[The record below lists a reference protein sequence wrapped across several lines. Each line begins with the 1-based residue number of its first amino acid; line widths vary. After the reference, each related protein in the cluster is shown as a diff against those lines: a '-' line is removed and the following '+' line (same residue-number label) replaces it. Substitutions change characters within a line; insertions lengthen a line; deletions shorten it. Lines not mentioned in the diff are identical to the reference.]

1 MSYFFWRHFGTKKL
15 QENFCKLGCEFPQ
28 FSGVFGTVLH
38 SIATSQTSLTTEF
51 GCFGRLWNLAL
62 HAPTESYHWPKAHS
76 TLQNKKE
83 RQGRTGQVGNWGK
96 SEWHCPTHQPV
107 PNTGS
112 GTTGATFVL
121 LGALLAPSAPKWA
134 PSAPARW
141 HLGAFGAQ
149 APAPAAPPW
158 E

>member
-1 MSYFFWRHFGTKKL
+1 MRIPTIFRGLWHCFAFYSHFTNQPDDRIWLFWAPVEPCPACPHRILSLAKGPLNPPK
-15 QENFCKLGCEFPQ
+15 QEG
-28 FSGVFGTVLH
+28 
-38 SIATSQTSLTTEF
+38 
-51 GCFGRLWNLAL
+51 
-62 HAPTESYHWPKAHS
+62 KAG
-76 TLQNKKE
+76 Q
-83 RQGRTGQVGNWGK
+83 TGQVANWGK

-134 PSAPARW
+134 PSAPTRW